1 MILVGCGSAG
11 KETLAMLL
19 EQGKTDNLFFYDE
32 NKNAEDFIFNKY
44 MVIKTTEELIKAL
57 KVDNRFCVSIGN
69 PRRRRKIFDKLI
81 QLKAKPSNVI
91 WDEKMSISK
100 LQENASIIQPGVY
113 ISYDVQI
120 GKSCLIHNNTSI
132 GHKTII
138 GDFVNIGPLC
148 SLIGPCII
156 GDETYISAGSIILPN
171 IKIGNNVYINPR
183 SIVNRDLK
191 DFETF

>member
-19 EQGKTDNLFFYDE
+19 EQGKTDNIFFYDE
-32 NKNAEDFIFNKY
+32 NKNAEDFIFEKY
-44 MVIKTTEELIKAL
+44 MVIKDTETLIEAL
-57 KVDNRFCVSIGN
+57 KIDNRFCVSIGN
-69 PRRRRKIFDKLI
+69 PRRRKKMFDKFI
-81 QLKAKPSNVI
+81 QLNAKPTNVI
-91 WDEKMSISK
+91 WNKNMSISK
-100 LQENASIIQPGVY
+100 LQENATIIQPGVH
-113 ISYDVQI
+113 ISYEVII

-148 SLIGPCII
+148 SLIGPCTI
-156 GDETYISAGSIILPN
+156 GNETYISAGSIILPN
-171 IKIGNNVYINPR
+171 VTIGNNVYVKAG

>member
-1 MILVGCGSAG
+1 MIIIGSGSAG
-11 KETLAMLL
+11 KETLGMLL

-171 IKIGNNVYINPR
+171 IKIGNNVYINPG

>member
-19 EQGKTDNLFFYDE
+19 EQGKTDNIFFYDE
-32 NKNAEDFIFNKY
+32 NKNAENLIFEKFK
-44 MVIKTTEELIKAL
+44 VIKKTSKLLDNL
-57 KVDNRFCVSIGN
+57 KIDNKFCVCIGN
-69 PRRRRKIFDKLI
+69 PRRRKKMYNKLI
-81 QLKAKPSNVI
+81 ELGGSPNNVI
-91 WDEKMSISK
+91 WDKNLSISE
-100 LQENASIIQPGVY
+100 LSQNATIIQPGVH
-113 ISYDVQI
+113 ISYEVII

-148 SLIGPCII
+148 SLIGPCTI
-156 GDETYISAGSIILPN
+156 GNETYISAGSIILPN
-171 IKIGNNVYINPR
+171 VTIGNNVYVKAG